1 MNPFFDLAE
10 LTDDPLAL
18 TYRECMLDPNPNKV
32 NLCVGIYADDAWKPF
47 VFESIKKAAKEVD
60 ITNNDYYIIQW
71 NSLFLQNTGRL
82 IYGENFDSEKYA
94 MQQVCGGAHAISIFS
109 QLLKK
114 QWRTVVYLGLPTWTN
129 HQGIFEDFEL
139 RTFDHLKFPLL
150 LKEKGWGW
158 GFWGEVGWGSAN
170 LEAYKK
176 AFEEA
181 PEYATFIIH
190 VWPTHNPTGVNI
202 TASQI
207 CEWADLINKK
217 NICLLLD
224 AAYMGFGNGLEADLE
239 EIRIFDRHIHNYT
252 LAFSHSKNASLY
264 KQKVGALY
272 MKTSNKKA
280 IESHIRRI
288 VHRSISN
295 PPGFGVEIMNIVHE
309 KYQQEWKK
317 ELENVRLSLQNRRD
331 TLTSLLPER
340 FSFIREGKGL
350 FSILWLPKND
360 VQKLR
365 TEFWI
370 YIPKSSRISF
380 GWLKKNDLKYLGD
393 VLQSFY

>member
-32 NLCVGIYADDAWKPF
+32 NLCVGIYADDEWKPF

-60 ITNNDYYIIQW
+60 ITNNDYYIVQW
-71 NSLFLQNTGRL
+71 NALFLQNTGKL
-82 IYGENFDSEKYA
+82 IFSENFDSEKYA

-114 QWRTVVYLGLPTWTN
+114 QWRKVVYLGLPTWTN

-139 RTFDHLKFPLL
+139 RTFEHLDRNA
-150 LKEKGWGW
+150 
-158 GFWGEVGWGSAN
+158 VN

-224 AAYMGFGNGLEADLE
+224 AAYMWFGNGLEADLE

-272 MKTSNKKA
+272 MKTPNKKA

-295 PPGFGVEIMNIVHE
+295 PPGFGVEIMSIVHA
-309 KYQQEWKK
+309 KYQREWKE
-317 ELENVRLSLQNRRD
+317 ELESVRLNLQKRREM
-331 TLTSLLPER
+331 LANILPER

-350 FSILWLPKND
+350 FSILWLSELEVEKLKN
-360 VQKLR
+360 QYG
-365 TEFWI
+365 I
-370 YIPKSSRISF
+370 YMPKSSRISF
-380 GWLKKNDLKYLGD
+380 WGLKNSDTHYVWEAISKLKNL
-393 VLQSFY
+393 